1 MIDVRKNAECHLSL
15 GVASGALFAGY
26 AQIAAST
33 MVDAYS
39 SAVPGRLIAA
49 CATIGAVRIRLIA
62 DQPTDEHVS
71 FGARKSAAPDQPTD
85 EHVSFDAR
93 KSAAIAYRMLTAALA
108 RVAHDPNRNAVF
120 PCHP

>member
-39 SAVPGRLIAA
+39 SAVPGRLIAVRA
-49 CATIGAVRIRLIA
+49 SIG
-62 DQPTDEHVS
+62 
-71 FGARKSAAPDQPTD
+71 
-85 EHVSFDAR
+85 AR
-93 KSAAIAYRMLTAALA
+93 KSAAIADRMLTAASF
-108 RVAHDPNRNAVF
+108 RVAHDASHNAVF

>member
-1 MIDVRKNAECHLSL
+1 MIDGRKNAECHLSL

-62 DQPTDEHVS
+62 VRAS
-71 FGARKSAAPDQPTD
+71 IGARRSAAPDQPTD
-85 EHVSFDAR
+85 EHVSIDAR
-93 KSAAIAYRMLTAALA
+93 RSAATADRMLAAA
-108 RVAHDPNRNAVF
+108 SFRVAHDASHNAVL

>member
-62 DQPTDEHVS
+62 VRAS
-71 FGARKSAAPDQPTD
+71 IGARRSAAPDQPTD
-85 EHVSFDAR
+85 EHASFDAR
-93 KSAAIAYRMLTAALA
+93 KSAVIAYRMLTAALA

>member
-1 MIDVRKNAECHLSL
+1 MIGARKNAECHLSL

-49 CATIGAVRIRLIA
+49 CATIGAVRNR
-62 DQPTDEHVS
+62 PTVGRAS
-71 FGARKSAAPDQPTD
+71 IGARSSAATAD
-85 EHVSFDAR
+85 
-93 KSAAIAYRMLTAALA
+93 RMLTAALA
-108 RVAHDPNRNAVF
+108 RVAHDPSRIAVF

>member
-49 CATIGAVRIRLIA
+49 CATIGARR
-62 DQPTDEHVS
+62 
-71 FGARKSAAPDQPTD
+71 SAAPDQPTD

-108 RVAHDPNRNAVF
+108 RVAHDPSRIAVF

>member
-26 AQIAAST
+26 AQIAEST

-39 SAVPGRLIAA
+39 SAVPDRLIAA
-49 CATIGAVRIRLIA
+49 CATIGARR
-62 DQPTDEHVS
+62 
-71 FGARKSAAPDQPTD
+71 SAAPDQPTD

-93 KSAAIAYRMLTAALA
+93 KSAAIADRMLTAALA
-108 RVAHDPNRNAVF
+108 RVAHDPSRNAVF

>member
-15 GVASGALFAGY
+15 GVASGVAPAEP
-26 AQIAAST
+26 ARIAASVLT
-33 MVDAYS
+33 GAYS
-39 SAVPGRLIAA
+39 NAVPDPSIAVRA
-49 CATIGAVRIRLIA
+49 SIGARR
-62 DQPTDEHVS
+62 
-71 FGARKSAAPDQPTD
+71 SAAPDQPTD

>member
-39 SAVPGRLIAA
+39 SAVPGRLIAVRA
-49 CATIGAVRIRLIA
+49 SIG
-62 DQPTDEHVS
+62 
-71 FGARKSAAPDQPTD
+71 
-85 EHVSFDAR
+85 AR
-93 KSAAIAYRMLTAALA
+93 KSAAIADRMLTAALA
-108 RVAHDPNRNAVF
+108 RVAHDPSRNAVF

>member
-1 MIDVRKNAECHLSL
+1 MIDVPKNAECHLSL

-26 AQIAAST
+26 AQIAASM

-39 SAVPGRLIAA
+39 SAVPGRLIAVRA
-49 CATIGAVRIRLIA
+49 SIGARR
-62 DQPTDEHVS
+62 
-71 FGARKSAAPDQPTD
+71 SAAPDQPTD

-108 RVAHDPNRNAVF
+108 RVAHDPSRIAVF

>member
-39 SAVPGRLIAA
+39 SAVPGRLIAVRA
-49 CATIGAVRIRLIA
+49 SIG
-62 DQPTDEHVS
+62 
-71 FGARKSAAPDQPTD
+71 
-85 EHVSFDAR
+85 AR

-108 RVAHDPNRNAVF
+108 RVAHDPSRNAVF